1 MAAMHDSRRTSRKRD
16 DLTARLA
23 RHYTGQRPDTDP
35 AKRQALAAAMVAAAE
50 RVGDNRARALPPFP
64 AFVAAQ
70 ARFIGPH
77 VWAAHLALVA
87 LAALVCVLE
96 PGGPATSCAVSLLGA
111 AAVLVEAPA
120 FLASKANGVA
130 ELEYACTFDHRSV
143 LAARMTVLGCTGAL
157 ALTCTAVAVPVLA
170 RADALTVLV
179 HACLPYFLGCIGCL
193 EAARRA
199 PASSVLAVALGL
211 AALIALAVAAA
222 AAFPQAYA
230 DAATGVWGL
239 AALAALAGLVREA
252 RLLLDSA
259 AQGLDALGPVAC

>member
-1 MAAMHDSRRTSRKRD
+1 MATMHDSRRTSCKRD

-23 RHYTGQRPDTDP
+23 RHYTNQRPDTDP
-35 AKRQALAAAMVAAAE
+35 AKRQALATAMAAVAE
-50 RVGDNRARALPPFP
+50 RAEDSQARALPSFP

-70 ARFIGPH
+70 ACFIRPH

-87 LAALVCVLE
+87 LAALACALD
-96 PGGPATSCAVSLLGA
+96 PSGPATACAVSLLGA

-120 FLASKANGVA
+120 FLASKVNGVA
-130 ELEYACTFDHRSV
+130 ELEYACAFDHRSV

-157 ALTCTAVAVPVLA
+157 ALTCAAVAVPVLA
-170 RADALTVLV
+170 RADAMTVLV

-193 EAARRA
+193 EAARRV

-211 AALIALAVAAA
+211 VAMIALAVAAA
-222 AAFPQAYA
+222 AAFPQVYA
-230 DAATGVWGL
+230 DTATGVWGL

-252 RLLLDSA
+252 RLLLDHA
-259 AQGLDALGPVAC
+259 AQGLDALGPVTC